1 MEKPAAPAAAP
12 TRAVCAIEGDIARE
26 ADEIDQLPGSRDYDR
41 TMIDTG
47 SSERLLCREVEV
59 EAAGWRA
66 ARG

>member
-41 TMIDTG
+41 TVIDTG
-47 SSERLLCREVEV
+47 SGERLLCREI
-59 EAAGWRA
+59 EAAGWRM

>member
-1 MEKPAAPAAAP
+1 MEKPAAPTAAL

-41 TMIDTG
+41 TVIDTG
-47 SSERLLCREVEV
+47 SGERLLCREI
-59 EAAGWRA
+59 EAAGWRM